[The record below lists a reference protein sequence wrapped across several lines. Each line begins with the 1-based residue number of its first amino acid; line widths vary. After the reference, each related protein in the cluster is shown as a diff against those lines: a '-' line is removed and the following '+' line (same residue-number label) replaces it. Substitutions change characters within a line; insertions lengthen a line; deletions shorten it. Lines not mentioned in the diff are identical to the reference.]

1 LRSGVSNVFST
12 LFSFAALK
20 KDGSVVTWGRADQG
34 GDSSNV
40 ASQLRSGVTQ
50 ITSAYY
56 GAFAALKSDG
66 SVVSWGDPYAPS
78 ASKVDASPN
87 RPFQPGGLMEFF
99 QCVLTA
105 RRSKRMSVVG

>member
-1 LRSGVSNVFST
+1 MQ
-12 LFSFAALK
+12 
-20 KDGSVVTWGRADQG
+20 DQG
-34 GDSSNV
+34 MGTPL
-40 ASQLRSGVTQ
+40 A
-50 ITSAYY
+50 
-56 GAFAALKSDG
+56 
-66 SVVSWGDPYAPS
+66 DPLPQAPS